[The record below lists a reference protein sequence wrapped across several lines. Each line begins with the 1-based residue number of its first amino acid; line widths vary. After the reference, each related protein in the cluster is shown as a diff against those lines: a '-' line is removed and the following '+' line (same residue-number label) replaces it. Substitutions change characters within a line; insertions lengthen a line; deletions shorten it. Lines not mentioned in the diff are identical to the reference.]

1 MEQLRG
7 QNRAFGLH
15 LCVKQ
20 VAELVGDILAVT
32 NDSCRFVDESELRKT
47 IRCVVVADGVNG
59 DIHTGNDVLRIGE
72 AISGIVVTVREHKD
86 DGRAIPTQFLRF
98 LVDAVHSNAKTV
110 VHCGA
115 AVRIEGVHG
124 TLIQSFLGQRELVNG
139 QVFSRMAKARPVFPK
154 SLYRISSVNAARLFA
169 RT

>member
-1 MEQLRG
+1 MY
-7 QNRAFGLH
+7 
-15 LCVKQ
+15 
-20 VAELVGDILAVT
+20 
-32 NDSCRFVDESELRKT
+32 
-47 IRCVVVADGVNG
+47 GVNG

-72 AISGIVVTVREHKD
+72 AISGIVVTIREHKD

-139 QVFSRMAKARPVFPK
+139 QVFPD
-154 SLYRISSVNAARLFA
+154 I
-169 RT
+169 